1 MLEDPRDHLN
11 YKNVPRRSILFLTCQ
26 KNVCIYGH
34 IMEQKDTKKTI
45 RIAAELEPEL
55 IQLVDEEAK
64 GLCSRATIV
73 RLALLDRYGKKRRAN
88 AKVA

>member
-1 MLEDPRDHLN
+1 
-11 YKNVPRRSILFLTCQ
+11 
-26 KNVCIYGH
+26 
-34 IMEQKDTKKTI
+34 MEQKDTKKTI

>member
-1 MLEDPRDHLN
+1 
-11 YKNVPRRSILFLTCQ
+11 
-26 KNVCIYGH
+26 
-34 IMEQKDTKKTI
+34 MEQKVTKKTI

-55 IQLVDEEAK
+55 IALVDEEAK

-73 RLALLDRYGKKRRAN
+73 RLALLDRYGKKRRAS